1 MNYKEFDLKIIFKYK
16 YTTLLVTFLLAFII
30 AVVINSNKI
39 SSKVAQWETEQN
51 QK

>member
-16 YTTLLVTFLLAFII
+16 YTTLLVTFLLALIT
-30 AVVINSNKI
+30 AVAINSAKI
-39 SSKVAQWETEQN
+39 SSKVTQWKTEQS

>member
-16 YTTLLVTFLLAFII
+16 YTTFLVTFLLALIT
-30 AVVINSNKI
+30 AVAINSTKI
-39 SSKVAQWETEQN
+39 SSKVMQWKTEQS